1 VAKADLLLVSGR
13 EIERVDHIDG
23 VADVAGPLLLVE
35 RAIGSKQHAIG
46 PEEFDAANQGGA
58 RAFDRRVAI
67 EFLEVIIRALLQAL
81 EQSTVVL
88 VRSTRAQLIEA
99 VRNATLEIGN
109 DSSQMMRNDLELRIT
124 IHYSGKNEP
133 GKSDAGLVRP
143 AE

>member
-1 VAKADLLLVSGR
+1 
-13 EIERVDHIDG
+13 
-23 VADVAGPLLLVE
+23 
-35 RAIGSKQHAIG
+35 
-46 PEEFDAANQGGA
+46 
-58 RAFDRRVAI
+58 
-67 EFLEVIIRALLQAL
+67 RALLQAL

-143 AE
+143 AEHAADFVFRVGLGRVVRHLPGTCRMEQDRLTGS